1 MECKTMNL
9 KLLKAFVTLAEKGN
23 YAEAAS
29 ALSMTQPALT
39 KQINLLE
46 TEINLRLFNRGRQ
59 GTLLTPGGAQLL
71 PEARKV
77 LKQSALF
84 MQHAGLVAQGL
95 EGKIAIGFGL
105 SSFVYAPQSV
115 ARFGKRFPAINI
127 TLQDLPSS
135 QQMQMLQQ
143 GELQIGF
150 VRVPPPSPLAHL
162 PLFEDRLVL
171 ITPESYSL
179 TVEQWLAKH
188 PLLRLQSGRGQGLNG
203 QIDLF
208 MHEQHYQ
215 ASSEQYAADIH
226 TLLAMVLAGLGVALL
241 PQSIV
246 HIAPSDLNILQL
258 KGRALSW
265 QTGIAWDPRIE
276 DGVRDKFIEMV
287 RQESPAAG
295 K

>member
-1 MECKTMNL
+1 MNL

-46 TEINLRLFNRGRQ
+46 LAINLRLFNRGRQ

-95 EGKIAIGFGL
+95 EGNIAIGFGL

-127 TLQDLPSS
+127 TLEDLPSS

-143 GELQIGF
+143 GELQMGF
-150 VRVPPPSPLAHL
+150 VRVPPPSPLEYL

-171 ITPESYSL
+171 ITPESHSL

-246 HIAPSDLNILQL
+246 HIAPSDLNIVQL
-258 KGRALSW
+258 KGRALRW

-287 RQESPAAG
+287 RQDSPAAG

>member
-1 MECKTMNL
+1 MNI
-9 KLLKAFVTLAEKGN
+9 KLLNAFVMLAEKGN
-23 YAEAAS
+23 YAQAAS

-46 TEINLRLFNRGRQ
+46 SEINVRLFSRGRQ
-59 GTLLTPGGAQLL
+59 GTQLTPSGAQLL
-71 PEARKV
+71 PEAQKV

-84 MQHAGLVAQGL
+84 MQHAALAAQGL
-95 EGKIAIGFGL
+95 EGRISIGFGL

-115 ARFGKRFPAINI
+115 AKFGKRFPAITI
-127 TLQDLPSS
+127 TLRDLPSS
-135 QQMQMLQQ
+135 QQIEMLQE

-150 VRVPPPSPLAHL
+150 VRVPPPSPLQHL

-171 ITPESYSL
+171 VTPENHSL
-179 TVEQWLAKH
+179 RVEEWLARN
-188 PLLRLQSGRGQGLNG
+188 PLLRLQSGRGQGLNR

-246 HIAPSDLNILQL
+246 HIAPSDLNMVQL
-258 KGRALSW
+258 KGRASTW

-276 DGVRDKFIEMV
+276 DRVRDKFVEMV
-287 RQESPAAG
+287 RQAEPTAG

>member
-1 MECKTMNL
+1 MNL

-46 TEINLRLFNRGRQ
+46 SAINLRLFNRGRQ

-150 VRVPPPSPLAHL
+150 VRLPPPSPLEYL

-171 ITPESYSL
+171 ITPENHSL

-208 MHEQHYQ
+208 MHEQHCQ
-215 ASSEQYAADIH
+215 ANSEQYAADIH

-246 HIAPSDLNILQL
+246 HIAPSDLNIVQL

-265 QTGIAWDPRIE
+265 QTGIAWDLRIE

-295 K
+295 

>member
-1 MECKTMNL
+1 MNL

-46 TEINLRLFNRGRQ
+46 SAINLRLFNRGRQ

-143 GELQIGF
+143 GELQMGF
-150 VRVPPPSPLAHL
+150 VRVPPPSPLEYL

-171 ITPESYSL
+171 ITPESRSL
-179 TVEQWLAKH
+179 TVDQWLAKH

-246 HIAPSDLNILQL
+246 HIAPSDLNIVQL
-258 KGRALSW
+258 KGRALRW

-295 K
+295 

>member
-1 MECKTMNL
+1 MNL

-39 KQINLLE
+39 KQINL
-46 TEINLRLFNRGRQ
+46 RLFSRGRQ
-59 GTLLTPGGAQLL
+59 GTQLTPGGAQLL

-77 LKQSALF
+77 LQQSALF

-135 QQMQMLQQ
+135 LQMQMLQQ
-143 GELQIGF
+143 GELQMGF
-150 VRVPPPSPLAHL
+150 VRVPPPRPLAHL
-162 PLFEDRLVL
+162 PLFEARLVL
-171 ITPESYSL
+171 ITPESHSL
-179 TVEQWLAKH
+179 PVEQWLAKH
-188 PLLRLQSGRGQGLNG
+188 PLLRLQAGRGQGLNG

-246 HIAPSDLNILQL
+246 HIAPSDLNIVQL
-258 KGRALSW
+258 KGRALRW
-265 QTGIAWDPRIE
+265 QTGIAWDPRIPRITVAYPFLN
-276 DGVRDKFIEMV
+276 DCSTQNCSDPRKLPRI
-287 RQESPAAG
+287 
-295 K
+295 

>member
-1 MECKTMNL
+1 MNL

-46 TEINLRLFNRGRQ
+46 SAINLRLFNRGRQ
-59 GTLLTPGGAQLL
+59 GTLLTPGGTQLL

-77 LKQSALF
+77 LKQSTLF
-84 MQHAGLVAQGL
+84 MQHAELVAQGL

-143 GELQIGF
+143 GELQMGF
-150 VRVPPPSPLAHL
+150 VRVPPTSPLEYL

-171 ITPESYSL
+171 ITPESHSL

-246 HIAPSDLNILQL
+246 HIAPSDLNIVQL
-258 KGRALSW
+258 KGRALRW

>member
-1 MECKTMNL
+1 MNF

-46 TEINLRLFNRGRQ
+46 SEINLRLFNRGRQ

-77 LKQSALF
+77 LQQSALF

-143 GELQIGF
+143 GELQMGF
-150 VRVPPPSPLAHL
+150 VRVPPPSPLEYL

-171 ITPESYSL
+171 ITPESHSL

-208 MHEQHYQ
+208 MHDQHYQ

-246 HIAPSDLNILQL
+246 HIAPSDLNIVQL
-258 KGRALSW
+258 KGRALRW

-295 K
+295 

>member
-1 MECKTMNL
+1 MNI

-46 TEINLRLFNRGRQ
+46 SEINLRLFSRGRQ
-59 GTLLTPGGAQLL
+59 GTQLTPGGTQLL

-171 ITPESYSL
+171 ITPESHSL

-246 HIAPSDLNILQL
+246 HIAPSDLNIVQL
-258 KGRALSW
+258 KGRALRW
-265 QTGIAWDPRIE
+265 QTGIAWNPRIE

>member
-1 MECKTMNL
+1 MNL

-46 TEINLRLFNRGRQ
+46 SAINLRLFSRGRQ

-95 EGKIAIGFGL
+95 EGRIAIGFGL

-143 GELQIGF
+143 GELQMGF
-150 VRVPPPSPLAHL
+150 VRVPPPSPLEYL

-171 ITPESYSL
+171 ITPESHSL

-208 MHEQHYQ
+208 MYEQHYQ

-246 HIAPSDLNILQL
+246 HIAPSDLNIVQL

>member
-1 MECKTMNL
+1 MNL

-46 TEINLRLFNRGRQ
+46 SEINLRLFNRGRQ

-77 LKQSALF
+77 LQQSALF

-135 QQMQMLQQ
+135 QQIQMLQQ
-143 GELQIGF
+143 GELQMGF
-150 VRVPPPSPLAHL
+150 VRLPPPSPLEYL

-171 ITPESYSL
+171 ITPESHSL

-246 HIAPSDLNILQL
+246 HIAPSDLNIAQL
-258 KGRALSW
+258 KGRALRW

-295 K
+295 